1 MASTYVNNLRL
12 NEMGTGDQSGTW
24 GTVTNTNLE
33 LIGDALG
40 YGTQTLSN
48 ASTATSNVSDG
59 SSAEARAMYLKYS
72 GTLSA
77 TCTITITP
85 NTMKRVQIIENATS
99 GGQSI
104 IIKQGSGATVTIPN
118 GTSKVCVLDGAGAGA
133 AVIDG
138 LQNLAISGDLTV
150 GGDDLK
156 MATNTSGHVL
166 VGDGTNYNPV
176 AMSGDAT
183 IAANG
188 AITIANDA
196 VGADELASNAV
207 VDASVASNAAIDA
220 SKIANGTVSNTEFQ
234 YLNGVTSSIQTQLT
248 SALNAGNFPEDT
260 WITSGGSEQRLKF
273 LAPSTTT
280 SFASISNSWAG
291 SNIYKSGSTYGGHLF
306 YDGTDSEIMYMTHTG
321 SIAAKANVTAYYS
334 DERLKEK
341 TGDIENAIEKVKQI
355 DTFYYKEN
363 ELAKSFGF
371 DNDRQQIGVSAQSV
385 EKVVPEIISLAPF
398 DWDVNNN
405 NLSKSGEDY
414 MTVDYS
420 RLVPLLIEAV
430 KDLSKQLEEL
440 KNGTTD

>member
-40 YGTQTLSN
+40 YGTQTLLN

-118 GTSKVCVLDGAGAGA
+118 GTSKICVLDGAGAGA

-196 VGADELASNAV
+196 VEQAMIADDAVGADQLASNAV
-207 VDASVASNAAIDA
+207 VDASIASGAAIDA
-220 SKIANGTVSNTEFQ
+220 TKIANGSVTSTEFQ
-234 YLNGVTSSIQTQLT
+234 YINTLSSNAQTQLDAKLGNTVNTWHNSSDGRNRFYFSNNGETYIKYDSYLYITNNSGDTKT
-248 SALNAGNFPEDT
+248 SIDTSGNF
-260 WITSGGSEQRLKF
+260 ITEG
-273 LAPSTTT
+273 
-280 SFASISNSWAG
+280 
-291 SNIYKSGSTYGGHLF
+291 
-306 YDGTDSEIMYMTHTG
+306 
-321 SIAAKANVTAYYS
+321 NVTAYGTAS
-334 DERLKEK
+334 DIALKENVSVI
-341 TGDIENAIEKVKQI
+341 DNALEKVNQLKGI
-355 DTFYYKEN
+355 TYD
-363 ELAKSFGF
+363 LKSDG
-371 DNDRQQIGVSAQSV
+371 NRLTGLVAQDLQEV
-385 EKVVPEIISLAPF
+385 LP
-398 DWDVNNN
+398 
-405 NLSKSGEDY
+405 
-414 MTVDYS
+414 
-420 RLVPLLIEAV
+420 EAV
-430 KDLSKQLEEL
+430 YKTKNVKTEEEHLAIRYGNTVGLLVEAIKDLSKQVEEL
-440 KNGTTD
+440 KNGSTN